1 MKKIAALAFP
11 LLIALHPGIAGAAS
25 EHDAH
30 GAHASSAAAQTRPDA
45 GEMLADGV
53 VKKIDKAAAKV
64 TIAHG
69 PLKSLGMPPMTMV
82 FRVKD
87 SAWLDQMQVGEKI
100 RFLPESINGAL
111 TVVRYE
117 TIK

>member
-1 MKKIAALAFP
+1 
-11 LLIALHPGIAGAAS
+11 
-25 EHDAH
+25 
-30 GAHASSAAAQTRPDA
+30 
-45 GEMLADGV
+45 MLADGM

-87 SAWLDQMQVGEKI
+87 TAWLDQMQVGE
-100 RFLPESINGAL
+100 
-111 TVVRYE
+111 
-117 TIK
+117 